1 MDIEKKAI
9 KFCLEGNWGKAIEYN
24 TLLINQDPQD
34 INALNRLARSW
45 ANLGKVAKA
54 RIYYNQV
61 LKYDKYNSIAI
72 KNLGILKNKK
82 TKKKITFSI
91 SENAFIEEPGKT
103 KCVKLTKLAS
113 PSILLELNAG
123 EKINIIPKKRLIS
136 VTNEKSVYLGS
147 ISDDLSRYLISFIK
161 QGNEY
166 EAFVK
171 SVDKKQLEI
180 FIRELKRVKSLQNT
194 PTFPSGNLLYKSYP
208 PPKKVYS
215 DTPDI
220 LTDEEKDENGLE

>member
-9 KFCLEGNWGKAIEYN
+9 KFCLEGNWEKAIEYN
-24 TLLINQDPQD
+24 TLLVNQDPQD

-45 ANLGKVAKA
+45 ANFGKVGKA

-72 KNLGILKNKK
+72 KNLEILKNKK
-82 TKKKITFSI
+82 AKKKTTFSI

-161 QGNEY
+161 RGNEY

-194 PTFPSGNLLYKSYP
+194 PTFPSGNLLYKSYL